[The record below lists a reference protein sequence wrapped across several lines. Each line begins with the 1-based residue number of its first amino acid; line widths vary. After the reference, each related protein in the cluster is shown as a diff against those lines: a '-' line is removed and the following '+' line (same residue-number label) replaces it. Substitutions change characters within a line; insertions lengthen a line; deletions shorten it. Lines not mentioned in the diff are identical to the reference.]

1 VLYQVS
7 VVLALDAGHSA
18 QEVASLLGLDDATV
32 YHYASL
38 YGNEAVENYLKHNWA
53 PYVGKLNVGKLT
65 EEQRQAIYAAVS
77 SYLYTSAKT
86 VAAWIACTFGVHP
99 HEKTCGQVAA
109 QFRFPLQENATCA
122 R

>member
-1 VLYQVS
+1 
-7 VVLALDAGHSA
+7 LDAGHSA

-32 YHYASL
+32 YHYATL
-38 YGNEAVENYLKHNWA
+38 YGNEAVENYLKYNWG
-53 PYVGKLNVGKLT
+53 PYVGKLT

-77 SYLYTSAKT
+77 SYLYTSAKAVT
-86 VAAWIACTFGVHP
+86 AWIACTFGVHP

-109 QFRFPLQENATCA
+109 QLRFLLQENATCA